1 MVFRGFGGFWEVLEV
16 LEGLGVKGWQ
26 GVRVLGGFGLNIWG
40 LRI

>member
-1 MVFRGFGGFWEVLEV
+1 MVFRGFGGFWEVLE
-16 LEGLGVKGWQ
+16 GLGVRGWE